1 MGNDTYCG
9 KNWIWF
15 YIWLHVVL
23 LDLNLIQSHI
33 STNSWLG
40 HELAKSDL
48 KGCLAKL
55 LFEGLWDLFKSLYWN
70 VTFEHSTW
78 HWFTSITFTRRQK
91 SLCKYWI
98 GETYNTL
105 KFPKKLSLETW
116 FRYVMMNILSIKHVL
131 FCKRLDFWT
140 KLRCWIDKHSYKI
153 SRNKW
158 GVLLTLVVFCFDIH
172 RWVIVHTLLIDR

>member
-1 MGNDTYCG
+1 MDQLLILATLCELLLQHYFYALHDSTWNHGNPPSIPLLFVRITEKKIDFSKNHKLQKISRATYSGLHRVTTLAYVIIRSLVTLFFLKFGVWGLISKRMGNDTYCG

-40 HELAKSDL
+40 IELAKSDL

-78 HWFTSITFTRRQK
+78 HWFT
-91 SLCKYWI
+91 
-98 GETYNTL
+98 
-105 KFPKKLSLETW
+105 
-116 FRYVMMNILSIKHVL
+116 
-131 FCKRLDFWT
+131 
-140 KLRCWIDKHSYKI
+140 
-153 SRNKW
+153 
-158 GVLLTLVVFCFDIH
+158 
-172 RWVIVHTLLIDR
+172 